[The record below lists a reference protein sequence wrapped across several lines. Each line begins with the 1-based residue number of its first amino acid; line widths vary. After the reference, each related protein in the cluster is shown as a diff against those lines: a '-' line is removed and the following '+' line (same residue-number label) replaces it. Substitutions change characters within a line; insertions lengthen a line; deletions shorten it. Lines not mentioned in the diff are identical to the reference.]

1 VDGEWACELVRCIEI
16 TSPNHCRSKWLSFD
30 PYMRLLMVQTDLALD
45 FAHLSVVEDAMQGTL
60 PPPPKIHPSPPY
72 THSPP
77 RPPAPSKH
85 ILPRPP
91 LHPLTGVFAADGG
104 DEAEE
109 NELEDGQGSGGFAEA
124 AVIALLGD
132 E

>member
-1 VDGEWACELVRCIEI
+1 MVVFRPVHAITDG
-16 TSPNHCRSKWLSFD
+16 SDRSRPGLCPFVSGRGC
-30 PYMRLLMVQTDLALD
+30 YA
-45 FAHLSVVEDAMQGTL
+45 GN
-60 PPPPKIHPSPPY
+60 PPPPPQNTPLPAIHL
-72 THSPP
+72 SPP